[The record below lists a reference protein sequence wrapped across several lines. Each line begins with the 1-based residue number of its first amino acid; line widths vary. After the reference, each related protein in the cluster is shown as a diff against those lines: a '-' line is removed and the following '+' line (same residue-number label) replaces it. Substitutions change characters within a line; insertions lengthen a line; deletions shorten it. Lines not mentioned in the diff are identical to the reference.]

1 MTLCWVSKH
10 TYTIVLE
17 IVLRDLIP
25 IIENEI
31 IDIRYIYCI
40 NCKHRL
46 RKILNYIEFQ
56 TFLLIKNA
64 FLIPLLIYTRIHT
77 HTHICGYIHTHTHTH
92 THKHTYIKNRKY
104 QILIDFSSL
113 IFIYTQMHNSINQK
127 TI

>member
-17 IVLRDLIP
+17 ILLRDLIP

-56 TFLLIKNA
+56 TFLLIKKCI
-64 FLIPLLIYTRIHT
+64 FDTLTDIYTHT
-77 HTHICGYIHTHTHTH
+77 YTHTHTH
-92 THKHTYIKNRKY
+92 VWVYTHTYTYTHIHTHTYTYIHIYVCVYIPTRVY
-104 QILIDFSSL
+104 VCVRAC
-113 IFIYTQMHNSINQK
+113 IF
-127 TI
+127 